1 MIKAIAFD
9 YGGVIEIKERNSFQ
23 EIASYLQVSLEDWE
37 RVYFSLNHMFNVGG
51 KSWDEVIALVAKEFN
66 ASDEQI
72 SHIKN
77 LVSEIKKTKKINS
90 ELLEIIKKLKKNYK
104 IGLLSNN
111 SVNLNQRIRDNNIA
125 EIFDAVVISGEVGF
139 QKPQPEIFK
148 ILSEKLGVELN
159 ELIFVDDTKR
169 SLEGAEKIGY
179 FPILFTNNQKLEEE
193 LASLL

>member
-77 LVSEIKKTKKINS
+77 LVSEIRKTKRINY

-111 SVNLNQRIRDNNIA
+111 SVNLNQRIKDNNIA

-139 QKPQPEIFK
+139 QKPQPEIFE
-148 ILSEKLGVELN
+148 ILSNKLGVELN

-169 SLEGAEKIGY
+169 SLEGAEMIGY
-179 FPILFTNNQKLEEE
+179 FPILFTNNQKLKEE
-193 LASLL
+193 LAGIL